1 MRYFVNKTKLNKK
14 EFYELL
20 NNIINQYVDEFFND
34 DNIKI
39 EEYKYQL
46 ENSKKLLDNNEKVV
60 YNGFEFKV
68 ENNYGKKK
76 RN

>member
-1 MRYFVNKTKLNKK
+1 MKYFVNETKLNKK

-20 NNIINQYVDEFFND
+20 TNIINQYVNEFFDD

-39 EEYKYQL
+39 EEFKYQL

-68 ENNYGKKK
+68 VK
-76 RN
+76 